1 MSGVDLTPALDSLKR
16 YWGYDA
22 FRPGQDEVVK
32 AVLEGKEVLVL
43 FPTGGGKSLCFQ
55 VPATVLPGLTLVIS
69 PLVALMQD
77 QVDAPVYQLEGGIL
91 KYFELAGGAHYRG
104 GCFVFDERRGVGPD
118 LRPSTVVSG

>member
-1 MSGVDLTPALDSLKR
+1 MSAIDLTPALDSLKR
-16 YWGYDA
+16 HWGYDA
-22 FRPGQDEVVK
+22 FRPGQDEVVR

-77 QVDAPVYQLEGGIL
+77 QVDALI
-91 KYFELAGGAHYRG
+91 RM
-104 GCFVFDERRGVGPD
+104 GVPA
-118 LRPSTVVSG
+118 